1 MHKRIIWTLFFVAFI
16 LDVIRLQSEKSTKK
30 PIPKKVNEEQ
40 PNNES
45 IEKIKEKENIIQEED
60 SGDFEE
66 NEELKV
72 IDNFSKKKKNKNINL
87 RIEFCQSWSHR
98 GYFNQVKQHLE
109 SNYTNINVQP
119 SDYPLSTQRKLLSY
133 IVTFIQFGGIILA
146 FTGKN
151 IKTYIGSIIP
161 DSALDWIE
169 GNKMMFGMGCYL
181 IGNILNNNINN
192 AGAFEIYC
200 NEELI
205 WSAIN
210 NNKKVPNLEGIIMMI
225 NKYGG
230 KLLKR

>member
-1 MHKRIIWTLFFVAFI
+1 MHQRIIWTLFFTAFI
-16 LDVIRLQSEKSTKK
+16 LDIFRIRSESTVKK
-30 PIPKKVNEEQ
+30 PIPPKINNQKEPQVNSHIQNEEKKY
-40 PNNES
+40 
-45 IEKIKEKENIIQEED
+45 IEKED
-60 SGDFEE
+60 DDFEE
-66 NEELKV
+66 DEDLKV
-72 IDNFSKKKKNKNINL
+72 VDNFKKKKKKNKMINL

-161 DSALDWIE
+161 DNALDWIE